1 MDYNKFIADF
11 RKNKSNKHYLPADF
25 GQRVDACLAVQIH
38 STGARPAFVLNGR
51 SHKPETHHRKF
62 DDLFAYRLLNR
73 HPNEHIEHYNWR
85 LSVYAPIG
93 KELFDRFLEMCRGAI
108 LQPNNFSFSG
118 DEKTQELVS
127 QGLLY
132 NAAYEGI
139 EFVLNNP
146 KGYMA
151 VIESEHKE
159 KDQSELMRPKIVY
172 IKSEDI
178 LQMDDE
184 SVCFQYGKK
193 IVYINSEVQII
204 DELKSPNP
212 ITTPHNFGKMPFW
225 SVDSS
230 FTQPFV
236 IWAENLVR
244 NMNDD
249 EAMTKHYSYP
259 SKQVVS
265 PACKECNG
273 IGYKTELD
281 EITKK
286 HHKKTCDTC
295 HGKGVMSIN
304 PGEHHTFSEEMLVKL
319 GGQVPEMVRF
329 STPDIGIP
337 QYHLDRW
344 QVFYERAERSLFL
357 SKKINGTE
365 SGDAKKEDRK
375 DQYYFLMAISNFVFQ
390 NIKHGL
396 YYVSAYLNYENGRY
410 TPQNFILLPPKQFDL
425 MTDSDLVSEFTT
437 IQTKTDDNNL
447 LSEMCYAVN
456 GKVFRDDP
464 IQLKINDVLYYID
477 PLYGVSGVALRA
489 KLLSGI
495 YTDFDKTIHEK
506 GYLILKNYARQIGQ
520 DAFTQADTDALIL
533 FLEEQIRQ
541 SIPSDIYEDD

>member
-1 MDYNKFIADF
+1 MDYNKFISDY
-11 RKNKSNKHYLPADF
+11 RKNKSTKNYLPADF
-25 GQRVDACLAVQIH
+25 GQRVDSCKAVQIH
-38 STGARPAFVLNGR
+38 STGARPAFTLNGLH
-51 SHKPETHHRKF
+51 HKPETYNKKF
-62 DDLFAYRLLNR
+62 DELFAYRLLNR
-73 HPNEHIEHYNWR
+73 HPNEHVEHYNWR

-93 KELFDRFLEMCRGAI
+93 KELFDRFLEMCRGSI

-127 QGLLY
+127 RGMLY
-132 NAAYEGI
+132 NAAFEGI

-146 KGYMA
+146 RGYMA

-159 KDQSELMRPKIVY
+159 KDQSESMLPKIVY

-178 LQMDDE
+178 LQIDDE

-193 IVYINSEVQII
+193 LVYINNEIQIV
-204 DELKSPNP
+204 DELKTPNP
-212 ITTPHNFGKMPFW
+212 ITTVHNFGTMPFW
-225 SVDSS
+225 AVDSS

-259 SKQVVS
+259 SKSVVS
-265 PACKECNG
+265 PECNTCHG
-273 IGYKTELD
+273 MGY
-281 EITKK
+281 ITQQIEGKLEQKK
-286 HHKKTCDTC
+286 LECASC

-304 PGEHHTFSEEMLVKL
+304 PGEHHTFSEEKL
-319 GGQVPEMVRF
+319 SKFGGQMPEMVRF
-329 STPDIGIP
+329 TTPDVGIP

-344 QVFYERAERSLFL
+344 QVFYERAEKSLFL

-375 DQYYFLMAISNFVFQ
+375 DQYYFLMSISNFVFE
-390 NIKHGL
+390 NIKHAL
-396 YYVSAYLNYENGRY
+396 YYVSAYLNYRGGKYESQ
-410 TPQNFILLPPKQFDL
+410 PFVLVPPKQFDL
-425 MTDSDLVSEFTT
+425 MTDSDLVNEFTT

-447 LSEMCYAVN
+447 LAELCFAVN
-456 GKVFRDDP
+456 AKVFRDDP
-464 IQLKINDVLYYID
+464 IQVKINDVMYYID

-495 YTDFDKTIHEK
+495 YSDFDKTIHEK
-506 GYLILKNYARQIGQ
+506 GYLVLKNYAREIGSE
-520 DAFTQADTDALIL
+520 AFTETNTDDLIEIL
-533 FLEEQIRQ
+533 RTRVNEL
-541 SIPSDIYEDD
+541 IPSGIYNE